1 MSQKRAQKAIILSNK
16 SAIWLDKLT
25 IWVAL
30 SAPTVNILG
39 TTVNMSNRMVN
50 FLDTEVKMVLFL
62 KANVSYFTQFFQGAG
77 CYVARIDREIGSLP
91 AVLLA
96 IQLDML
102 AVWWGKLAVWV
113 VKLAVRLD
121 LTDKMVN

>member
-1 MSQKRAQKAIILSNK
+1 
-16 SAIWLDKLT
+16 
-25 IWVAL
+25 
-30 SAPTVNILG
+30 
-39 TTVNMSNRMVN
+39 MVN
-50 FLDTEVKMVLFL
+50 FLDTEVNDGAFPQGHRRLVF
-62 KANVSYFTQFFQGAG
+62 AQFFQGG
-77 CYVARIDREIGSLP
+77 GSYFARIDREFGSQP

-113 VKLAVRLD
+113 VKLAVRVD

>member
-1 MSQKRAQKAIILSNK
+1 M
-16 SAIWLDKLT
+16 DKLT